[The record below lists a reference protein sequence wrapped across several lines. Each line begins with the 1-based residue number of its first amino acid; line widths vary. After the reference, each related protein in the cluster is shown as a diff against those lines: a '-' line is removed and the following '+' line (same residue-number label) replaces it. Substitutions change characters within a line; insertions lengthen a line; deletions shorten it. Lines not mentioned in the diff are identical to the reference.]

1 MTKTLKVE
9 GMSCDHC
16 VMHVTRALE
25 ELGGVN
31 EANVSLDKG
40 VAGGGLR
47 RTPCGC
53 CRHESGGGRGG
64 LQNSRLILILKRH
77 EALCLFLVSVC
88 RTTQTFKRFLV
99 LWRRRSLPQL
109 RRQTPSMH
117 RLLPCLQSARGL
129 RHRAIKILRWTRS
142 RQGPSLRQIS

>member
-40 VAGGGLR
+40 VAVVDYD
-47 RTPCGC
+47 
-53 CRHESGGGRGG
+53 E
-64 LQNSRLILILKRH
+64 RLVDVAAMKAAVD
-77 EALCLFLVSVC
+77 EV
-88 RTTQTFKRFLV
+88 
-99 LWRRRSLPQL
+99 
-109 RRQTPSMH
+109 
-117 RLLPCLQSARGL
+117 GY
-129 RHRAIKILRWTRS
+129 KIVD
-142 RQGPSLRQIS
+142 